1 MVRIFKHYVP
11 TPLLLLGVLESLLL
25 VSALF
30 LADALLGFLSQDAGS
45 AVIHLASPTF
55 SNAGLL
61 FLVVF
66 SSLMA
71 MGLYR
76 RRLSC
81 KAGDWLLRITL
92 ALLMGGLLIYGL
104 FSLVL
109 SVELS
114 WDVVWTAIFISF
126 VGIAFFRFVFFKVA
140 DQKYLNRRI
149 LVLGTGDAALEVAK
163 LRRKSDCRGCTIVG
177 FVNVSD
183 EEELIEREKILEKKG
198 SLFELVEA
206 NFIDELVVAIID
218 RRKTLPVDELLECKM
233 RGTRVIDLPTFFE
246 RQLGVLRLDVISP
259 GWMIFSDGFKSG
271 LLRDAVKRSVD
282 LGVSLA
288 MLLLV
293 WPIMLLTAMAIFIE
307 SKGRGTVFYK
317 QFRVGEMGVPF
328 EVIKFRSMR
337 MDAEKNGAQWASEN
351 DDRITAVGK
360 FIRKTRIDELPQLIN
375 VLRGDMSF
383 VGPRPERP
391 EFVTQLAESI
401 PYFNDR
407 HMVKPGI
414 TGWAQIGY
422 PYGASEED
430 SKQKLQYDLYYVK
443 NYSLFLDLSIIFQTA
458 EVILWGKGAR

>member
-1 MVRIFKHYVP
+1 MVRIFKHYIP
-11 TPLLLLGVLESLLL
+11 KSLLLLGAFESLLL
-25 VSALF
+25 MLALPLANSF
-30 LADALLGFLSQDAGS
+30 LIFFAPNLGGDTGYLT
-45 AVIHLASPTF
+45 SPTF
-55 SNAGLL
+55 SNVSL
-61 FLVVF
+61 FLLVVF
-66 SSLMA
+66 SALVA

-76 RRLSC
+76 RRLSHEIR
-81 KAGDWLLRITL
+81 DLLLRATL
-92 ALLMGGLLIYGL
+92 ALLVGGLLVYGL
-104 FSLVL
+104 FSLMPGVAL
-109 SVELS
+109 SQS
-114 WDVVWTAIFISF
+114 VVWVAILISF
-126 VGIAFFRFVFFKVA
+126 VVVVVFRFVFFRLA
-140 DQKYLNRRI
+140 DEKYLNRRI
-149 LVLGTGDAALEVAK
+149 LVLGTGYAALEVEK

-183 EEELIEREKILEKKG
+183 EDELIEPKKILEKKG

-218 RRKTLPVDELLECKM
+218 RRKALPVDELLECKM

-246 RQLGVLRLDVISP
+246 RQLGVLRLDIISP

-271 LLRDAVKRSVD
+271 LVRSAIKRTVD

-288 MLLLV
+288 MLLVV
-293 WPIMLLTAMAIFIE
+293 WPVMLLAAMAIFID
-307 SKGRGTVFYK
+307 SKGRGTIFYK
-317 QFRVGEMGVPF
+317 QFRVGEMGAPF

-337 MDAEKNGAQWASEN
+337 MDAEKNGAQWATEN
-351 DDRITAVGK
+351 DNRVTTVGK
-360 FIRKTRIDELPQLIN
+360 FMRKTRIDELPQLIN
-375 VLRGDMSF
+375 VLRGNMSF

-391 EFVTQLAESI
+391 EFVEQLAENI

-443 NYSLFLDLSIIFQTA
+443 NHSLFLDCTIIMQTA
-458 EVILWGKGAR
+458 EVILWGRGAR

>member
-11 TPLLLLGVLESLLL
+11 TSLLLLGVLESLFLI
-25 VSALF
+25 SALF
-30 LADALLGFLSQDAGS
+30 LADALLGILLPDST
-45 AVIHLASPTF
+45 VTHLISPTF
-55 SNAGLL
+55 SNASLL
-61 FLVVF
+61 LLVIF

-81 KAGDWLLRITL
+81 KTADWLLRIAL
-92 ALLMGGLLIYGL
+92 ALLIGGLLVYGI
-104 FSLVL
+104 FSILPGI
-109 SVELS
+109 ELS
-114 WDVVWTAIFISF
+114 WDVVCTAVLISF
-126 VGIAFFRFVFFKVA
+126 VGIALFRFIFFKVA

-163 LRRKSDCRGCTIVG
+163 LRRKSDCRGCTIIG

-183 EEELIEREKILEKKG
+183 EEELVEGDKILKKKG
-198 SLFELVEA
+198 SLFEMVET

-271 LLRDAVKRSVD
+271 LLRDAIKRSVD
-282 LGVSLA
+282 LSTSLA
-288 MLLLV
+288 MLLVV
-293 WPIMLLTAMAIFIE
+293 WPIMLLTMMAIFIE

-351 DDRITAVGK
+351 DNRVTAVGK
-360 FIRKTRIDELPQLIN
+360 FIRKTRIDELPQIIN

-391 EFVTQLAESI
+391 EFVEQLAENI

>member
-11 TPLLLLGVLESLLL
+11 TSLLLLGIFESLLL
-25 VSALF
+25 MSALF
-30 LADALLGFLSQDAGS
+30 LADAFLGPLLQDVDS
-45 AVIHLASPTF
+45 TVIHLTSPDFSHAS
-55 SNAGLL
+55 LL

-66 SSLMA
+66 GALMA

-81 KAGDWLLRITL
+81 KAGDWLSRTTL
-92 ALLMGGLLIYGL
+92 AFLVGGLVVYGI
-104 FSLVL
+104 FSLMPGVTL
-109 SVELS
+109 D
-114 WDVVWTAIFISF
+114 WGIVWTAIFISF
-126 VGIAFFRFVFFKVA
+126 IGVVFFRFIFSMVA
-140 DQKYLNRRI
+140 DKKYLNRRI
-149 LVLGTGDAALEVAK
+149 LVLGTGEMALEVTK
-163 LRRKSDCRGCTIVG
+163 LRRKSDYRGCAIIG

-183 EEELIEREKILEKKG
+183 EEELVERGRILKKEG

-206 NFIDELVVAIID
+206 NFIDELVVAVID
-218 RRKTLPVDELLECKM
+218 QHKTLPVDELLECKV
-233 RGTRVIDLPTFFE
+233 RGVRVIDLPYFFE
-246 RQLGVLRLDVISP
+246 RQLGLLRLDIISP
-259 GWMIFSDGFKSG
+259 DWIVFSDGFKSG
-271 LLRDAVKRSVD
+271 LLKDVIKRSVD

-288 MLLLV
+288 MLLIV
-293 WPIMLLTAMAIFIE
+293 WPIMLLTAMVIFIS

-317 QFRVGEMGVPF
+317 QLRVGEMGVPF

-351 DDRITAVGK
+351 DNRVTTVGK

-391 EFVTQLAESI
+391 EFVEQLAENI

-422 PYGASEED
+422 PYGASEDD
-430 SKQKLQYDLYYVK
+430 SRKKLQYDLYYVK
-443 NYSLFLDLSIIFQTA
+443 NYSLFLDFTIIMQTA
-458 EVILWGKGAR
+458 EVILWGRGAR